1 MSDEE
6 VSGHCMSDDA
16 QQKCTTCQPIVNGLL
31 TFVISIMHNSTDP
44 KLVDVIGCYCDL
56 EQVKDIKSLLCDA
69 SLSFKRRQDSESRS
83 EKMAHIR
90 DIVDMLRKLDRDD
103 KIPLFVV
110 DAVGLS
116 RLPRIN
122 DEDISYVAVT
132 DRLTAIF
139 NKMNLLNDVMTAN
152 TARSLDNANNI
163 KYIRETQVGIISSTT
178 TPSPVVE
185 TASMSP
191 TFIPSSVVLY
201 YMVPSSVVMSSGFSS
216 SVVSS
221 ASMPS
226 SVVLSIYALTT
237 SVPSFTIPSSVIDCS
252 VPSSTMSTASP
263 PAVHVPVVTNT
274 YKQRTMENV
283 VRASSSVPMATTVSD
298 NNNNTWQVPKKH
310 VQALRKRNSRRIQG
324 TVTGSNVKGAPSPS
338 RTMFIYRVDNYT
350 NDSYVS
356 YVRMDF

>member
-1 MSDEE
+1 MSNEDVFVHSMSD
-6 VSGHCMSDDA
+6 DDNDA
-16 QQKCTTCQPIVNGLL
+16 QQKCTTCQSIVNGLL

-44 KLVDVIGCYCDL
+44 KLVDVIGRYFDL
-56 EQVKDIKSLLCDA
+56 EQVKDSKSLLCDAA
-69 SLSFKRRQDSESRS
+69 SLSFKRRHDSESRS

-122 DEDISYVAVT
+122 AEDISYVAVT
-132 DRLTAIF
+132 ERLTDMF
-139 NKMNLLNDVMTAN
+139 NKMNLLNDAMAAN

-163 KYIRETQVGIISSTT
+163 KSIRETQLVIISSTT
-178 TPSPVVE
+178 TPSPVVA

-191 TFIPSSVVLY
+191 TVIPSSVVPSSS
-201 YMVPSSVVMSSGFSS
+201 VPSSVVMSSGFSS

-221 ASMPS
+221 SSIPS
-226 SVVLSIYALTT
+226 SVVPPISALTT
-237 SVPSFTIPSSVIDCS
+237 SVPSFTMQSSIIDCS
-252 VPSSTMSTASP
+252 VAPSTMSTASP

-274 YKQRTMENV
+274 YKQRTMANV
-283 VRASSSVPMATTVSD
+283 VRTSSNVPMATTVTD

-310 VQALRKRNSRRIQG
+310 VQALRKTQQ
-324 TVTGSNVKGAPSPS
+324 
-338 RTMFIYRVDNYT
+338 
-350 NDSYVS
+350 
-356 YVRMDF
+356 